1 MSHFSRINTAFV
13 EEKYLLAAIKDLGYE
28 YETGKQKI
36 RAFGGT
42 QADADIK
49 IKLRF
54 SYDIGLKKTDKNQ
67 YQVIAD
73 WFGVKGISQK
83 KFMEQLTQRYAYQA
97 TVDKL
102 TNQGFSLIEEQ
113 TEKGEIKMV
122 LRRMVS

>member
-1 MSHFSRINTAFV
+1 MSHFSRINTTFV

-28 YETGKQKI
+28 FETGKQKI

-42 QADADIK
+42 QTEADIK

-54 SYDIGLKKTDKNQ
+54 SYDIGLKKNDKNQ

-73 WFGVKGISQK
+73 WFGVKGVSQK
-83 KFMEQLTQRYAYQA
+83 KFMDQLTQRYAYHA
-97 TVDKL
+97 TLDKL
-102 TNQGFSLIEEQ
+102 TEQGFALIEEQ
-113 TEKGEIKMV
+113 TDKGEIKMV